1 MFTKLCIMKALC
13 IENDNHILAR
23 DTVIFIPV
31 ENAKESVL
39 HIIEGPSSLSAKP
52 ELCNAFWV

>member
-1 MFTKLCIMKALC
+1 MKALC